1 MCEIAMAQVYSNTTS
16 QIQFNCQNLLR
27 IIKKIFYTNII
38 IKKNIMITKENINIK
53 IKFLKNIKQNI
64 CPPF

>member
-53 IKFLKNIKQNI
+53 INIFFN
-64 CPPF
+64 